1 LPRFR
6 IPDYIA
12 LRFNLKIKHIYRGLL
27 LGTGPLVDPGFVG
40 HLSLPLHNLTRQS
53 YQFRAGEDIAWF
65 EFTKTSLAGRPPAT
79 KPIIW
84 DTERHSIIAPYSQ
97 HKSFPVEKLR
107 RQDIRDYL
115 RHANDGQ
122 PIESSLGP
130 VIAEL
135 DKKYAQL
142 ERLSER
148 LRNLGVLAFLGAVAG
163 IVAVLLGTWS
173 LIHDVRIDVKPVGA
187 IRAKLDDLIRR
198 VDQLED
204 AGN

>member
-1 LPRFR
+1 
-6 IPDYIA
+6 
-12 LRFNLKIKHIYRGLL
+12 
-27 LGTGPLVDPGFVG
+27 
-40 HLSLPLHNLTRQS
+40 
-53 YQFRAGEDIAWF
+53 
-65 EFTKTSLAGRPPAT
+65 
-79 KPIIW
+79 
-84 DTERHSIIAPYSQ
+84 
-97 HKSFPVEKLR
+97 
-107 RQDIRDYL
+107 
-115 RHANDGQ
+115 
-122 PIESSLGP
+122 
-130 VIAEL
+130 L